1 MRNSCR
7 QFVLFACLASF
18 GPTVCGCTI
27 GHQTEALEAQLRSQE
42 DHLAELASQLERTRA
57 DLAAARKDSEA
68 LRTQLVS
75 EGKPV
80 IPAEQAEQFYRLGK
94 IRIDTLQSSYL
105 PGDPGQP
112 GHLQISLA
120 PLDEFDTALRIPGE
134 VTLQILSEDSQ
145 GNPAGVMA
153 ETVFPAS
160 EVRKNWNTGWVTS
173 GFVLQWPW
181 PDGLPDPETLDSI
194 LLAARFKTLDGRSF
208 ESTQK
213 LRLRKSAGYSSSTP
227 IAAHTLSP
235 QTELAPADSK
245 QPEGIETAS
254 HEDQPKADQ
263 ADTQTSRKL
272 NTQELTATEI
282 LASPKTETSGGDSK
296 VRRGKKLVPKPKSIP
311 KPAPLLVP
319 PPIDLP
325 DETAEDSEPSA
336 PAKTAALPT
345 AKEVKAAEQ
354 PEEKSAAKKLPP
366 PPAPAP
372 RIEHSDSR
380 TIEDFPVYR

>member
-112 GHLQISLA
+112 GHLQVSLA

-153 ETVFPAS
+153 ETIFPAS
-160 EVRKNWNTGWVTS
+160 EVRENWNAGWVTS

-194 LLAARFKTLDGRSF
+194 LLAARFETLDGRSF

-213 LRLRKSAGYSSSTP
+213 LRLRKSAGYSSSAP

-235 QTELAPADSK
+235 QTELVQADSK
-245 QPEGIETAS
+245 QLEGIETAS
-254 HEDQPKADQ
+254 HEDQPNTNEA
-263 ADTQTSRKL
+263 ATQTSRKL
-272 NTQELTATEI
+272 NTQELPATEI
-282 LASPKTETSGGDSK
+282 LASPKTETSNGDSK
-296 VRRGKKLVPKPKSIP
+296 VTGGEKLVPKPKNIP
-311 KPAPLLVP
+311 KSAPLLVP
-319 PPIDLP
+319 PPIDVP
-325 DETAEDSEPSA
+325 DETAEASTPPA
-336 PAKTAALPT
+336 PVKTAALPK
-345 AKEVKAAEQ
+345 AKEAKTAE
-354 PEEKSAAKKLPP
+354 PDEKSAAKKLPP

-380 TIEDFPVYR
+380 TIEDFPIYR